1 MADEPNR
8 APDDFVLPFQIES
21 SGARGRIVRMGPAI
35 TSVLGKHDYPEP
47 VSRLLGEAMTLT
59 AMLGAALKFD
69 GKFILQTN
77 SDGPVS
83 FLVAHYH
90 APGNIRG
97 YASFDK
103 DAFEAVGDEA
113 AEESQTRLFG
123 NGHLA
128 MTIDQ
133 GPDMDRYQG
142 VVPLEGNNLSEAAD
156 LYFRQSEQLP
166 TFIRIAVARHYE
178 AGKDDEP
185 GSWTWRAGGLMVQKL
200 TEEGGTL
207 KTNGHDADDA
217 WTRAYLLASTVEDHE
232 LLDPMLEPER
242 LLYRLFHE
250 ERVRAFDATN
260 VTAFCQC
267 SRERV
272 EQMLASFTQADIED
286 MAEEGRVKVKCEFC
300 NTLYDLSMDD
310 VLRINAT
317 VQ

>member
-1 MADEPNR
+1 MADELNR

-97 YASFDK
+97 YASYDK
-103 DAFEAVGDEA
+103 DAFEAAEA
-113 AEESQTRLFG
+113 EGGEESQTPLFG

-133 GPDMDRYQG
+133 GPDMERYQG
-142 VVPLEGNNLSEAAD
+142 VVPLEGSNLSEAAD

-185 GSWTWRAGGLMVQKL
+185 GSWSWRAGGLMVQKL

-217 WTRAYLLASTVEDHE
+217 WTRAYMLASTVEDHE

-250 ERVRAFDATN
+250 ERVRAFDATT
-260 VTAFCQC
+260 VSAFCQC

-272 EQMLASFTQADIED
+272 EQMLASFTQDDIED
-286 MAEEGRVKVKCEFC
+286 MAEDGRVKVKCEFC
-300 NTLYDLSMDD
+300 NTLYDLGLDD